1 MEKNTGVKVLDCTIR
16 DGGYINNWDFPP
28 RMVRDVYQR
37 LSRAGVD
44 FVEVGFREPES
55 SDAPLW
61 RRCPEHELAKIKKGI
76 QGAKLVVMVDF
87 GKAGPEDFLPVEESA
102 IDMVRI
108 AVHKD
113 KVYHALDLAAE
124 IKAKGYMLSMQLMGY
139 PQYTEDEKEELFLRL
154 AHEDLDYAYVA
165 DSYGSLLPD
174 QVERLVSPLAS
185 VEGVKVG
192 FHPHNNL
199 QLAFANTLQAIK
211 SGAEIVDSTLYGMGR
226 GAGNLSTETLL
237 SYLQQHDRDKYNVI
251 HALFCVDM
259 YLLPLRRKLEWGYQ
273 LPFMLSA
280 ICQCHPYY
288 AKEVVEAREYTV
300 DELWKV
306 LNMVKTRKPVGFKPG
321 LLTEILETT
330 VFNQKQGALDEVE
343 ENEPVMSQPTGDG
356 PPSYQDRHKGR
367 PFLVLANGP
376 NLKSYRP
383 QIRQFISRHKPV
395 VMGANYLGDL
405 FMPDYHAFINLRR
418 FIRHVSSVD
427 DSSGLLLSQHF
438 PGDVVG
444 EHCERPFEDLLFVD
458 RVKGP
463 FSIENG
469 VISNNCGTVSVLLI
483 AVALVMG
490 ASEVFVA
497 GMDGYRLTSEEGGPL
512 FYDEEDETHSESF
525 IRTRERW
532 NERALA
538 DLESFMT
545 GQGVMGPTIITPTT
559 HEKYFVGINNLI

>member
-1 MEKNTGVKVLDCTIR
+1 MYKDTDVKVLDCTIR
-16 DGGYINNWDFPP
+16 DGGYINNWDFSPS
-28 RMVRDVYQR
+28 MVRDIYQR

-44 FVEVGFREPES
+44 FIEVGFRDSES
-55 SDAPLW
+55 AETPLW
-61 RRCPEHELAKIKKGI
+61 RRCPEDELAKIKKGI
-76 QGAKLVVMVDF
+76 QGAKIVVMVDF
-87 GKAGPEDFLPVEESA
+87 GKAGPEDFLPVEESSV
-102 IDMVRI
+102 DMVRI

-113 KVYHALDLAAE
+113 KVYHALDLASQ
-124 IKAKGYMLSMQLMGY
+124 IKAKGYMVSIQLMGY
-139 PQYTEDEKEELFLRL
+139 PQYSEDEKEELFLRL
-154 AHEDLDYAYVA
+154 SREDLDYVYVA

-174 QVERLVSPLAS
+174 QVERLISPLTS
-185 VEGVKVG
+185 IEGIKVG

-211 SGAEIVDSTLYGMGR
+211 SGASVVDSTLYGMGR

-259 YLLPLRRKLEWGYQ
+259 YLLPLKKKLEWGYQ

-300 DELWKV
+300 DELWKI
-306 LNMVKTRKPVGFKPG
+306 LNLIKIRKPVGFKPK
-321 LLTEILETT
+321 LLEEILETA
-330 VFNQKQGALDEVE
+330 VFNQKQTAPNVIEEDKSPVE
-343 ENEPVMSQPTGDG
+343 RSAGFG
-356 PPSYQDRHKGR
+356 PPSYQDRHNGR

-376 NLKSYRP
+376 NLKVYRG
-383 QIRQFISRHKPV
+383 QIRQFIDRHKPV

-405 FMPDYHAFINLRR
+405 FTPDYHAFINLRR

-427 DSSGLLLSQHF
+427 PSSGLLLSQHF
-438 PGDVVG
+438 PGEVI
-444 EHCERPFEDLLFVD
+444 EAHCERAYEDILFVD

-463 FSIENG
+463 FDIDNG

-497 GMDGYRLTSEEGGPL
+497 GMDGYPIESKSESPL
-512 FYDEEDETHSESF
+512 FYNEEDETNSESF

-532 NERALA
+532 NERALE
-538 DLESFMT
+538 DLESFMSK
-545 GQGVMGPTIITPTT
+545 QGVMGPTIITPTT
-559 HEKYFVGINNLI
+559 HERYFMGINNFI